1 LRNILVWLTI
11 GVVILGLSVPV
22 MGTPVAAQQEKP
34 DFVVF
39 TAIWGSE
46 SSPLIASPGSKNLPL
61 EVVIVNEGGPSIQ
74 TNATLM
80 LSPPFSYAYYDSAAG
95 KWESSNNE
103 TDRLGYVGSGDQATA
118 IFYASISDRASDGV
132 YLLPL
137 SIEASGF
144 NETLNVS
151 IAIQGFASVKVA
163 GIGFNPPDFFPG
175 EQDVELEAYLINAG
189 TSPAK
194 NVTVALDLPKGF
206 SPSWGNSTVH
216 DLGAL
221 PVGTE
226 VPVDFYFNVGSVPSP
241 MNYTAHLRVN
251 YVGGSIN
258 VPLSF
263 MVGGKAA
270 LELVSVSGT
279 NLTQGGSG
287 QKLYAIIKNGGNYT
301 AEDITFN
308 LLIPNEFS
316 GVTTDY
322 LGELKPGQTA
332 VVRFELDTTSGA
344 KPMSYNL
351 SLQETWYQNN
361 TELPFTDYS
370 PLQVNVKESFIN
382 SLEHD
387 VITAKP
393 DTVLYAILIVL
404 VLLVGMLLGILAR
417 GGAKDQKRESA
428 EKR

>member
-1 LRNILVWLTI
+1 M
-11 GVVILGLSVPV
+11 VILGLSVPV
-22 MGTPVAAQQEKP
+22 MGTPAAAQQEKP

-39 TAIWGSE
+39 AAIWGSE
-46 SSPLIASPGSKNLPL
+46 TSPLIASPGSSNLPL
-61 EVVIVNEGGPSIQ
+61 EVIIVNEGGPSIQ

-80 LSPPFSYAYYDSAAG
+80 LSPPFSYTYYDSATG
-95 KWESSNNE
+95 KWESSNSE
-103 TDRLGYVGSGDQATA
+103 TDLLGYVGSGDQATT
-118 IFYASISDRASDGV
+118 IFYTSIGDGASDGV

-144 NETLNVS
+144 NETVNVS
-151 IAIQGFASVKVA
+151 VAIQGFASVKVA

-175 EQDVELEAYLINAG
+175 QQDVELEAYLINVG

-194 NVTVALDLPKGF
+194 NATAALDLPEGF

-241 MNYTAHLRVN
+241 MNYTAYLRVN

-263 MVGGKAA
+263 MASGKAT
-270 LELVSVSGT
+270 LELVSTSGT
-279 NLTQGGSG
+279 NLTQGASG
-287 QKLYAIIKNGGNYT
+287 QKLYATIKNGGNYT
-301 AEDITFN
+301 AEDITFD

-361 TELPFTDYS
+361 TELPFTAYS
-370 PLQVNVKESFIN
+370 PLQVKVKESFIN

-387 VITAKP
+387 VTTAKP

-404 VLLVGMLLGILAR
+404 VLLVGILLGILAR
-417 GGAKDQKRESA
+417 GGSKDQKKESA